1 VRQAIN
7 SGLKAVIINPSNILG
22 AYDTKNWSRMFR
34 LVQQGRLPVVPAG
47 GGSFCHVREVARAH
61 IAAAEQGRVG
71 ANYLLGGAEA
81 SYLGLVQEMARM
93 LGVKR
98 HARVLPRSMLHGYA
112 MIEELL
118 APVFGREP
126 DVTRDA
132 VELLSQNIYC
142 DTRRAVRELGYKP
155 QGMEAMLR
163 DSMDW
168 MLEQG
173 LLQPRQFPA

>member
-1 VRQAIN
+1 
-7 SGLKAVIINPSNILG
+7 
-22 AYDTKNWSRMFR
+22 
-34 LVQQGRLPVVPAG
+34 
-47 GGSFCHVREVARAH
+47 
-61 IAAAEQGRVG
+61 
-71 ANYLLGGAEA
+71 
-81 SYLGLVQEMARM
+81 MARM

-98 HARVLPRSMLHGYA
+98 NAKVLPLGMLHGYA
-112 MIEELL
+112 FLEELI

-155 QGMEAMLR
+155 QRMETMLK
-163 DSMDW
+163 DCMDW

-173 LLQPRQFPA
+173 LLTPRDFAV